1 MGIMYIPINICVTEP
16 TVLLGTNGNKKQ
28 NVLFFFVFCFFL
40 IFIERGDN
48 CVVGVFAWNYLP
60 HNCAFMP

>member
-16 TVLLGTNGNKKQ
+16 TVLLGTNGNKKTKCPFF
-28 NVLFFFVFCFFL
+28 FFFVFL
-40 IFIERGDN
+40 ICIERGDN
-48 CVVGVFAWNYLP
+48 SVVGVFAWNYLP